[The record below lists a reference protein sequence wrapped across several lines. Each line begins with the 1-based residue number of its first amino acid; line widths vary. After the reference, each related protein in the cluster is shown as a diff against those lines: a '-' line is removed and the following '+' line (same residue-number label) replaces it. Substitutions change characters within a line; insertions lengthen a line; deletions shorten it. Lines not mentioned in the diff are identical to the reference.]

1 MQARVL
7 AEKLAANGFKVNIV
21 TRRSSRFLK
30 KREEIDGVAIYRI
43 PPVGLGRFKR
53 WSMLLSTLFVLAK
66 MRRGYDIIYVSG
78 FKSLGISAVL
88 MSKVL
93 RKACILKAD
102 SNGEMSGEFFA
113 AGLKKLGLTPS
124 SLLVRLFLSVR
135 NKVLRAADCFV
146 AITSGIT
153 EELII
158 HGVKPGVI
166 YSVTNSVDTKRFCLV
181 SREQKYGLRYQLAI
195 PRKEIILTY
204 AGRLVSY
211 KGLPLLLRVAEEIL
225 RRHENVGFVLVG
237 SGGIDIHNCE
247 TVLKDY
253 VRVNGLEA
261 GVYFAGEV
269 LNVHEYLQAS
279 DVFILPTEKDAFP
292 LALIEA
298 MSCGLP
304 VISTPVGGIQEI
316 IADRQNGLLVEPGNF
331 QQLHDAIQTLL
342 GDAALA
348 TSLGKAAAES
358 VRERY
363 SEATVVARYMELF
376 RRVANPTCVGGGE
389 FN

>member
-1 MQARVL
+1 
-7 AEKLAANGFKVNIV
+7 
-21 TRRSSRFLK
+21 
-30 KREEIDGVAIYRI
+30 
-43 PPVGLGRFKR
+43 
-53 WSMLLSTLFVLAK
+53 
-66 MRRGYDIIYVSG
+66 
-78 FKSLGISAVL
+78 
-88 MSKVL
+88 
-93 RKACILKAD
+93 
-102 SNGEMSGEFFA
+102 
-113 AGLKKLGLTPS
+113 
-124 SLLVRLFLSVR
+124 
-135 NKVLRAADCFV
+135 
-146 AITSGIT
+146 
-153 EELII
+153 
-158 HGVKPGVI
+158 
-166 YSVTNSVDTKRFCLV
+166 
-181 SREQKYGLRYQLAI
+181 
-195 PRKEIILTY
+195 
-204 AGRLVSY
+204 VSY